1 MCLMLSFKIS
11 VFVIRLE
18 KERGVEMEERNSQD
32 LKHLWQ
38 LGKTS
43 RGLDTENAKQVVCLL
58 CHLNNVYILVHCYAQ

>member
-11 VFVIRLE
+11 VFFIRLE

-43 RGLDTENAKQVVCLL
+43 RGLDTNAKQVVCLL
-58 CHLNNVYILVHCYAQ
+58 LSFK